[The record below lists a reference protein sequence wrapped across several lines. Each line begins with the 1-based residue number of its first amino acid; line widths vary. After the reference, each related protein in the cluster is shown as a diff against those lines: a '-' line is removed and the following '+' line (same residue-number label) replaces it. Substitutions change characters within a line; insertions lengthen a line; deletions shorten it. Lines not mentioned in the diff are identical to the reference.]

1 MHKQAMASLKHIS
14 ITMAPVTRTT
24 ANLALQSTVLSHLN
38 KNFTVA
44 GSTEVKRLNEGQW
57 NQALKS
63 IENNTFQNLDNA
75 CVSTWTFRT

>member
-1 MHKQAMASLKHIS
+1 MHKQVTASLKHIS

-24 ANLALQSTVLSHLN
+24 NSLALESTVLSHLN

-44 GSTEVKRLNEGQW
+44 SSAEVKRPNERQW
-57 NQALKS
+57 NQAIKS